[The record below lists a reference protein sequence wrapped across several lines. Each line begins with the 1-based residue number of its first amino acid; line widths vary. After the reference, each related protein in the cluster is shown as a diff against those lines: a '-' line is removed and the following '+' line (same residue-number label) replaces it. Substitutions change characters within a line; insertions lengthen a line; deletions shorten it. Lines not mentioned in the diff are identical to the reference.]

1 MANVLLLR
9 ARSQDEPDKYE
20 DSFRRKGYNPISIPV
35 LDTVLT
41 NSHDLKDVVKT
52 GPETG
57 GYIGVIITSARAC
70 EAWKVAVGELVSGG
84 VGLQQKVGNWPEVP
98 FYVVGE
104 ATGSALTD
112 IGQTIGHSQYT
123 PRDIRGRS
131 ETGTS
136 EKLAHFIL
144 EDLSSIEGNRKL
156 LYLTGDK
163 NRDTLPKILSDGGFE
178 LETLQVYETRGS
190 SNFPHY
196 LSEVVTSAPAGKWWI
211 VYFAPSAADFVT
223 PYLKDHFSLPTVDEP
238 HKAAARPARI
248 AAIGPT
254 TSVFLRDQLKL
265 AVDAV
270 PAKPNPEALVAA
282 ISSADSGDS
291 S

>member
-9 ARSQDEPDKYE
+9 ARSLDEPDKYE
-20 DSFRRKGYNPISIPV
+20 DSFRGKGYNPISIPV
-35 LDTVLT
+35 LETVLKDLPNLT
-41 NSHDLKDVVKT
+41 NVVEK
-52 GPETG
+52 GPEVG
-57 GYIGVIITSARAC
+57 GYAGVIVTSARAC
-70 EAWKVAVGELVSGG
+70 EAWKVVVGELVSGG
-84 VGLQQKVGNWPEVP
+84 VGVRKEAEWPAVP
-98 FYVVGE
+98 FYAVGE
-104 ATGSALTD
+104 ATGRALSD
-112 IGQTIGHSQYT
+112 IGETLGHSPYT

-144 EDLSSIEGNRKL
+144 EDLSPATGSRKL

-163 NRDTLPKILSDGGFE
+163 NRDTLPKILRDGGFE
-178 LETLQVYETRGS
+178 LQSLQVYETRGS
-190 SNFPHY
+190 SDFPHD
-196 LSEVVTSAPAGKWWI
+196 LSEVVGTAPAGKWWI

-223 PYLKDHFSLPTVDEP
+223 PHLKDHFSLPPTDEP
-238 HKAAARPARI
+238 RIAAVDAPTRI

-254 TSVFLRDQLKL
+254 TSMFLRDELKL

-282 ISSADSGDS
+282 IASADSVGIS
-291 S
+291 